1 LIIIYGPSSLSQG
14 QITDIVIQAKHFEM
28 IKNNIIKIMSQN
40 CGQPVERVRKDMDRD
55 NFMSA
60 VEALNYGIIDEII

>member
-1 LIIIYGPSSLSQG
+1 M
-14 QITDIVIQAKHFEM
+14 IQAKHFEM